1 MAVNVLISWLNYCL
15 NKLYFII
22 LFLVNISGRVVS
34 RLVYLL
40 SAFFVARLRNGLE
53 TVPHNTEVISDHDTV
68 NSFLYGYAAC
78 LIGYINSPK
87 T

>member
-53 TVPHNTEVISDHDTV
+53 TVPIIPKLS
-68 NSFLYGYAAC
+68 
-78 LIGYINSPK
+78 LIMTRSIAFCMGMQRA
-87 T
+87 